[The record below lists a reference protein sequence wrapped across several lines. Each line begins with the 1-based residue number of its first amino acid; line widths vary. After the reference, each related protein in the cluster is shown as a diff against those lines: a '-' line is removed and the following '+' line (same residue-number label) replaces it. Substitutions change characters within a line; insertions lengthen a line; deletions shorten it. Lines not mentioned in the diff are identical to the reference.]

1 MKLLVAGYS
10 QEETNRLSAA
20 LRAAGHQVLG
30 ASGRHGART
39 FVKVVTPDLLLLPA
53 GPQAAEVRGWVA
65 DLAPGLGWIAMASGD
80 DPVAALAGGV
90 PRSGPPTGEGAGD
103 SRAAGASPRDR
114 DVEGATTATT
124 TIDVEASAWEAP
136 PRVAR
141 PELERPAPSAPEP
154 SPPRREAS
162 PHSATRAPF
171 EPAARRD
178 ADAHAVPPPLPPP
191 APPRLPEHGRSA
203 LDPADRGAAESAP
216 QDADLASKLAQT
228 RFGDY
233 HSILELEPD
242 ASPYAVREQY
252 TRLSRLYSPRGWPRK
267 LGPEDL
273 ETLQEV
279 QSGIRD
285 AYLILG
291 EPELRARYERALLGT
306 TTSPSTSRRR

>member
-1 MKLLVAGYS
+1 MKLLVAGYT

-20 LRAAGHQVLG
+20 LRGAGHQVLG
-30 ASGRHGART
+30 AAGRHGART

-53 GPQAAEVRGWVA
+53 GAQAAEVRGWVA
-65 DLAPGLGWIAMASGD
+65 DLAPGLAWIAMAPGE
-80 DPVAALAGGV
+80 DPVATLASTA
-90 PRSGPPTGEGAGD
+90 PRSGPP
-103 SRAAGASPRDR
+103 AGAPEPREAASSP
-114 DVEGATTATT
+114 GGTTPR

-136 PRVAR
+136 PPAR
-141 PELERPAPSAPEP
+141 AQLERAASGVRE
-154 SPPRREAS
+154 PPR
-162 PHSATRAPF
+162 
-171 EPAARRD
+171 PAAERTGFDPDRREGPTEM
-178 ADAHAVPPPLPPP
+178 PPPLPPP
-191 APPRLPEHGRSA
+191 APRRSSEPGRA
-203 LDPADRGAAESAP
+203 AAEPPERPTAEP
-216 QDADLASKLAQT
+216 AAQDADLASKLAQT

-279 QSGIRD
+279 QGGIRD